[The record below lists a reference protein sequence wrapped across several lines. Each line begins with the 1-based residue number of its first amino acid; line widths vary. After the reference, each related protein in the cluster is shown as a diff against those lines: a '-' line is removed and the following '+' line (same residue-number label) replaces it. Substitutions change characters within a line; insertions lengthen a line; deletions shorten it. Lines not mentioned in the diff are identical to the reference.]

1 MTAADF
7 DAAAGG
13 GESTAAAATRVALAR
28 GVQLERQGR
37 CNARLTDLEVQ
48 RWCAADAAGRHL
60 LEETM
65 RRRGLSGRARARLLR
80 LARTIAD
87 LAGATGI
94 GAGHIA
100 GAVMLRC
107 MDASVASARAATA
120 G

>member
-1 MTAADF
+1 
-7 DAAAGG
+7 
-13 GESTAAAATRVALAR
+13 
-28 GVQLERQGR
+28 
-37 CNARLTDLEVQ
+37 
-48 RWCAADAAGRHL
+48 
-60 LEETM
+60 M

-87 LAGATGI
+87 LEGATGI

-107 MDASVASARAATA
+107 MDASVAPARAASA